1 MEIIIASD
9 NSTDKTNEIVER
21 FIQDNKEYNI
31 LLYKVNKRQGKTN
44 AQNEAVRIAKGEVLV
59 FSDVNAMLDKDAV
72 VHFRFLHLHLKI
84 LFM

>member
-59 FSDVNAMLDKDAV
+59 FSEDNAMHD
-72 VHFRFLHLHLKI
+72 
-84 LFM
+84 